1 MSNNFIIGDTVFL
14 AAYYT
19 DREVGDSVKYR
30 IKTPNNI
37 VWDSWNQV
45 ASTTYNASW
54 YYWKKVLPQNGPF
67 GIWKFE
73 IEFNGQA
80 YFHEFQYVTS
90 LSIEDKNNEL
100 KRLILITDIFGRE
113 TKVNTNKLL
122 FFIYDNGTVDKKI
135 ILE

>member
-1 MSNNFIIGDTVFL
+1 M
-14 AAYYT
+14 
-19 DREVGDSVKYR
+19 
-30 IKTPNNI
+30 
-37 VWDSWNQV
+37 
-45 ASTTYNASW
+45 
-54 YYWKKVLPQNGPF
+54 LPQNGPF